1 MHVKKVSENAAC
13 NHLYRINNWHSEF
26 LPISSLMS
34 RNVRS
39 RTPVTWADV
48 ISNDFFKNL
57 RTPWQCDWPL
67 ITPQIIDWT
76 TLNFPTCSS
85 SSIVYGQ
92 QLQASSG
99 SYEVTKQLIYAQSRR
114 TDFSQA
120 SFVKSWWKNDVDG
133 FLVNKAVLYIFIFF
147 FLSFMVLKCRLQ
159 VAVRCTPIGIW
170 CLTAVNYDKGWQRE
184 SFWGGN

>member
-1 MHVKKVSENAAC
+1 
-13 NHLYRINNWHSEF
+13 
-26 LPISSLMS
+26 MS

-57 RTPWQCDWPL
+57 RTPWQWEWPL
-67 ITPQIIDWT
+67 TTPQIIEWT

-85 SSIVYGQ
+85 SSIVYRQ

-99 SYEVTKQLIYAQSRR
+99 SYEVTKQLIYAQSSYRLLHKR
-114 TDFSQA
+114 
-120 SFVKSWWKNDVDG
+120 VLWKADEKTSV
-133 FLVNKAVLYIFIFF
+133 FLSTKPFYISPYIFF
-147 FLSFMVLKCRLQ
+147 FSFMVLKCRLQ
-159 VAVRCTPIGIW
+159 VAVKCTPIGIW